1 MVHMK
6 SLLYLLLG
14 LLKGEARWKEGV
26 IRENMLYHQ
35 IEKPLLLNEASQ
47 G

>member
-14 LLKGEARWKEGV
+14 LLKGEARWKEGGHSRKYAV
-26 IRENMLYHQ
+26 PPNRKAITPE
-35 IEKPLLLNEASQ
+35 
-47 G
+47 